1 MIVVGCR
8 VIAQGLVGRADL
20 NDQEGLVISYS
31 PEKGRFGVRFGEA
44 DEASGNVKPINL
56 RLPEDESDYNSRP
69 ESNPR
74 DECGI
79 CLTELPAMGQQCFY
93 QACCGK
99 MVCIACKH
107 SMSTQGAEQRKS
119 VPCAFC
125 RAPPEADLHERMQR
139 LESRAAK
146 NDSRAHFELAGYYFL
161 GRASRVDVD
170 MGVTHVNAALD
181 LGCAQAQFHYGM
193 FYQNGCWA
201 GTHVPGVRIDLAR
214 AADLY
219 TLAAEQG
226 HDHAGMNL
234 QLMLLGGG
242 PGSAA
247 WDPGRA
253 MGMLHRLAEEHHS
266 TYAHHRLGCIYH
278 GLWPPSGPVVEKSAK
293 QAISHYRVTA
303 EMPTESLLNCPAC
316 KAKPLGMLCPF
327 DCTSKLGQVSESSYN
342 LACLAAVAG
351 AQDEALEWLA
361 KAVATGFNKSDVAM
375 RDDELASV
383 AFLPAFDAL
392 LKKMRGKKRTG
403 PKSRATTSR
412 ASGADQ

>member
-1 MIVVGCR
+1 MLW
-8 VIAQGLVGRADL
+8 QD
-20 NDQEGLVISYS
+20 
-31 PEKGRFGVRFGEA
+31 GVHR
-44 DEASGNVKPINL
+44 
-56 RLPEDESDYNSRP
+56 
-69 ESNPR
+69 
-74 DECGI
+74 
-79 CLTELPAMGQQCFY
+79 
-93 QACCGK
+93 
-99 MVCIACKH
+99 KH

-125 RAPPEADLHERMQR
+125 RAPPEADLYERMQR

-278 GLWPPSGPVVEKSAK
+278 SLWPPSGPVVEKSAK

-303 EMPTESLLNCPAC
+303 EMPSTTATCQSWSHRFPPAYPPPPSWEPPPPPQQQKQEQPRRRPPC
-316 KAKPLGMLCPF
+316 
-327 DCTSKLGQVSESSYN
+327 S
-342 LACLAAVAG
+342 AARPPERVRAPP
-351 AQDEALEWLA
+351 WPP
-361 KAVATGFNKSDVAM
+361 
-375 RDDELASV
+375 R
-383 AFLPAFDAL
+383 
-392 LKKMRGKKRTG
+392 
-403 PKSRATTSR
+403 SRATPPLQPPPLPPLQTLSR
-412 ASGADQ
+412 LAERCRAGHCHELRCRSRNDLVHVLAHPELRFQRHGDGFCAVVGGSVERLCQSWRERLQRARVRSEKVFARVRHTKPTLLGDHAG